1 MPDNL
6 GRGLNRI
13 GVGGPPNCEESEI
26 RPGAKEERGVTEDVR
41 WLSRVAEGDRAA
53 FRLLYEHHANRVY
66 RYALSLLRRPHLAE
80 EVLQETMLAVWKG
93 AGAFKGAAKVSTWIL
108 GIARN
113 QAFNLLRR
121 EDRGQRLP
129 EESGEIRDPAPEIER
144 SVAVG
149 SALDVLPIAQRD
161 VLHLVYYEN
170 LTLREAA
177 DVLGIP
183 EGTAKSRMYHAR
195 RTLARELA

>member
-1 MPDNL
+1 
-6 GRGLNRI
+6 
-13 GVGGPPNCEESEI
+13 
-26 RPGAKEERGVTEDVR
+26 VTKDVR
-41 WLSRVAEGDRAA
+41 WLSRIAEGDRAA
-53 FRLLYEHHANRVY
+53 FRLLYDHYADRVY

-80 EVLQETMLAVWKG
+80 EVLQETMLAIWNG
-93 AGAFKGAAKVSTWIL
+93 AGSFKGEAKVSTWIL
-108 GIARN
+108 GIARH

-121 EDRGQRLP
+121 EDRGDRLP
-129 EESGEIRDPAPEIER
+129 EEPREIRDPAPEIER

-149 SALDVLPIAQRD
+149 AALDALPIAQRD

-195 RTLARELA
+195 RTLARELT